1 MADRRDVGKAKLF
14 ASRQAHLRY
23 RALTQVLQSLRSV
36 NRVHGEYRVSQDT
49 VLSGTSTDKSDE
61 SLKTI
66 IDIYAALDRVTAML
80 VRDNEVVA
88 LTPLSDQDTTIRRVV
103 DDPFTTKKPPAAAPV
118 GRLKRLVIST
128 NLDND
133 QMPPKKSEG
142 ITAPFPPLDVS
153 LERLTITPK
162 IVEELN
168 GKRGPAGLLL
178 LLLSKDSETRDTWMP
193 AFNFSAHC
201 GNVFHLLGR
210 TRSSSASHREAAAL
224 LLQDYLSVVCFD
236 RFWKRCEYGFKN
248 RNFGEHLLRS
258 VELLEAKCSDMDEL
272 PVDLDDKHCII
283 PSGSH
288 ALVLEGVYL
297 RASQWVGDG
306 VDVHLIP
313 NAQGGDGRKKFL
325 WEKSVLYQKKGPFY
339 KTSSRREFHRV
350 LASVLAA
357 IDKYSADARKIL
369 NEMKAA
375 LKAGEEAT
383 EAGAKAQKLSRLLRR
398 LQLALLLLNSLR
410 LKFPDVL
417 RAHLRWIAQ
426 IFPSDT
432 QHCFSKEQGYY
443 HSSSA
448 IKTTNPEGEY
458 AGDFLA
464 GAKGQH
470 LPTGKKGKTPSSQQA
485 SPGSSRGTSSSGRGG
500 SGSVRGGSGSVRG
513 GIPSSGRGGIPSSGR
528 GGLDSGRGGPGSGR
542 GGTPSSG
549 RGGTPSSGRGGIPS
563 SVRGGLDSGRGG
575 PGSGRGGTPSS
586 GRGGPGSGRGALAAT
601 SAGRGTGD
609 LGYQTPAQRPQS
621 ESILQ
626 TPEQVADLFK
636 QLGVEEFEH
645 QNPDDN
651 YSSELHGVDFTSR
664 RSWDEAVFAWFGILC
679 RHSDAGAAT
688 LDFQTAL
695 PMVAGTEDVRLLTA
709 SNSYQDVE
717 CVNPREVITSIL
729 NPTTKQPYTD
739 DKIATIADKV
749 NRQLFGRPKRWP
761 PSPQY
766 KGTLHA
772 ETLIMSLCHLAQIPR
787 ADVVD
792 RVTPSSRGKNG
803 LELPPAQVVE
813 QFKNLSSI
821 LPVSKRCCPSCHC
834 MVESTE
840 HVCSMVLLYPGH
852 HTDNSSTTLPPWLPL
867 KVFNRLYEAATR
879 EVQARFDTWLE
890 QNEPARSGESGAS
903 GPGHEMTAEST
914 VDKMY
919 ETMLKMWDKL
929 SLGEAVSGSDRLP
942 PAQAQSSGQA
952 QGNKR
957 HASQTTPHQSHPS
970 PEKKSK

>member
-1 MADRRDVGKAKLF
+1 
-14 ASRQAHLRY
+14 
-23 RALTQVLQSLRSV
+23 
-36 NRVHGEYRVSQDT
+36 
-49 VLSGTSTDKSDE
+49 
-61 SLKTI
+61 
-66 IDIYAALDRVTAML
+66 ML

-88 LTPLSDQDTTIRRVV
+88 LTPLSDQDTTICRVI
-103 DDPFTTKKPPAAAPV
+103 DDPITTKKPPAAAPV
-118 GRLKRLVIST
+118 SLLKRLVIST

-142 ITAPFPPLDVS
+142 ITAAFLPLD
-153 LERLTITPK
+153 
-162 IVEELN
+162 
-168 GKRGPAGLLL
+168 
-178 LLLSKDSETRDTWMP
+178 MP

-201 GNVFHLLGR
+201 GKVFHLLGR
-210 TRSSSASHREAAAL
+210 TRSSSAPHREAAAL
-224 LLQDYLSVVCFD
+224 LLQDYLRVVCFD
-236 RFWKRCEYGFKN
+236 RFWKRCECGFKN

-258 VELLEAKCSDMDEL
+258 VELFEAKCSDMDEL

-313 NAQGGDGRKKFL
+313 NAQGGDGRKKFR
-325 WEKSVLYQKKGPFY
+325 WEKSVLYQKKGAFY

-350 LASVLAA
+350 LASVLTA

-448 IKTTNPEGEY
+448 IRTTNPEGEY

-470 LPTGKKGKTPSSQQA
+470 LPTGKKGKIPSG
-485 SPGSSRGTSSSGRGG
+485 GSGSGRGG
-500 SGSVRGGSGSVRG
+500 LDSGRGGSGSVRG
-513 GIPSSGRGGIPSSGR
+513 GIPSS
-528 GGLDSGRGGPGSGR
+528 D
-542 GGTPSSG
+542 
-549 RGGTPSSGRGGIPS
+549 
-563 SVRGGLDSGRGG
+563 
-575 PGSGRGGTPSS
+575 
-586 GRGGPGSGRGALAAT
+586 RGGPGSGRGALAAT

-695 PMVAGTEDVRLLTA
+695 PMVAGTEDVRLLKA

-739 DKIATIADKV
+739 NEIATIADKV

-803 LELPPAQVVE
+803 LELPPAQVLE

-903 GPGHEMTAEST
+903 GPGHEMPAEST

-929 SLGEAVSGSDRLP
+929 SLGEAVSGSNRLP